1 MNANEK
7 RNALHA
13 HGRSS
18 GATPPTVLVAGSGNW
33 TPTRAGAGLFDVTFD
48 ANSLIDPLERVVI
61 VTAKVTSLTAGVPTA
76 SDTDAV
82 FRVSIESDVSGATDA
97 AFDFL
102 VFRASF

>member
-1 MNANEK
+1 MGNANER

-18 GATPPTVLVAGSGNW
+18 GATPPLVIVAGSANW
-33 TPTRAGAGLFDVTFD
+33 APTRAGAGLFDITLD
-48 ANSLIDPLERVVI
+48 ANSLIDALERVVL
-61 VTAKVTSLTAGVPTA
+61 VTPKVTSLTATVPTA

-82 FRVSIESDVSGATDA
+82 FRVSIENDLSNATDS

-102 VFRASF
+102 VLRAA